1 MVNSTLGH
9 NWRINRH
16 NSRAFADFG
25 VCFTTITTDFVA
37 RVVTA
42 KVVAEIVGD
51 VSGYWRLRQ
60 NGSDSLFGVS
70 RGASVLTAV
79 VAVIVGAVA
88 FVVMVATTDLLT
100 TEEWEALPKG
110 DRLYAILKRGKE

>member
-1 MVNSTLGH
+1 MLGTLVVTG
-9 NWRINRH
+9 
-16 NSRAFADFG
+16 AFAKMA
-25 VCFTTITTDFVA
+25 TL
-37 RVVTA
+37 
-42 KVVAEIVGD
+42 
-51 VSGYWRLRQ
+51 VSD
-60 NGSDSLFGVS
+60 NLFGVS

>member
-1 MVNSTLGH
+1 MLGTL
-9 NWRINRH
+9 
-16 NSRAFADFG
+16 
-25 VCFTTITTDFVA
+25 
-37 RVVTA
+37 VVTGVFA
-42 KVVAEIVGD
+42 KMATLV
-51 VSGYWRLRQ
+51 
-60 NGSDSLFGVS
+60 SDSLFGVS